1 MKLISIVCQ
10 KGGVGKTTIVV
21 NLSSMFSKKGYKTLL
36 IDLDPQGNVS
46 TYLNFDKNREDITN
60 STNLFENTTKI
71 NPGYLDE
78 NYYLI
83 PSNIKIAKH
92 NEEKIAV
99 GSKLKKLKEKGVFN
113 DYDIVFVDTPP
124 TMSSLV
130 QEAIV
135 FSDYYLIPTKAE
147 FLAIEGVGQAM
158 EFANTALKSIPN
170 TNPVFLVVLLNQIF
184 EETESHKDFVS
195 ELNEILGEKLLKTK
209 IPHKTEIAESP
220 LYAKTVID
228 FNEDGELFSVFSDL
242 AEEIKERIGLNEKT
256 P

>member
-1 MKLISIVCQ
+1 
-10 KGGVGKTTIVV
+10 
-21 NLSSMFSKKGYKTLL
+21 
-36 IDLDPQGNVS
+36 
-46 TYLNFDKNREDITN
+46 
-60 STNLFENTTKI
+60 
-71 NPGYLDE
+71 
-78 NYYLI
+78 
-83 PSNIKIAKH
+83 
-92 NEEKIAV
+92 
-99 GSKLKKLKEKGVFN
+99 
-113 DYDIVFVDTPP
+113 
-124 TMSSLV
+124 MSSLV

-158 EFANTALKSIPN
+158 EFANTTLKSIPN
-170 TNPVFLVVLLNQIF
+170 TNPVFLGVLLNQIF

>member
-92 NEEKIAV
+92 NEEKIDFGATATNLEQRLHVAV
-99 GSKLKKLKEKGVFN
+99 K
-113 DYDIVFVDTPP
+113 IV
-124 TMSSLV
+124 
-130 QEAIV
+130 I
-135 FSDYYLIPTKAE
+135 
-147 FLAIEGVGQAM
+147 LA
-158 EFANTALKSIPN
+158 
-170 TNPVFLVVLLNQIF
+170 
-184 EETESHKDFVS
+184 
-195 ELNEILGEKLLKTK
+195 
-209 IPHKTEIAESP
+209 
-220 LYAKTVID
+220 TV
-228 FNEDGELFSVFSDL
+228 
-242 AEEIKERIGLNEKT
+242 T
-256 P
+256 

>member
-36 IDLDPQGNVS
+36 IDLDPQGNLS

-78 NYYLI
+78 NHYLV
-83 PSNIKIAKH
+83 PSNIKIAKY

-158 EFANTALKSIPN
+158 EFAKT
-170 TNPVFLVVLLNQIF
+170 T
-184 EETESHKDFVS
+184 
-195 ELNEILGEKLLKTK
+195 LNEYQT
-209 IPHKTEIAESP
+209 PTQ
-220 LYAKTVID
+220 
-228 FNEDGELFSVFSDL
+228 VF
-242 AEEIKERIGLNEKT
+242 
-256 P
+256 